1 MQPRAL
7 IFDVFGTVVDW
18 RAGVSAFVAPALAA
32 RGLEVAP
39 EALADAW
46 RGEYQPAMQRI
57 REGGRGYV
65 PLDDLHRENLDRA
78 LEGLGI
84 AEAFDAP
91 ARDALNPAW
100 EALPPWAD
108 VLPGLERLRARFLL
122 APCSNGSTALMVRL
136 ARFAGLR
143 WDCILGADVARDYKP
158 KAGVYLASAA
168 ALRLAPGEVMM
179 VAAHDGD
186 LAAARAAGLQTAFV
200 PRPDEFGTG
209 EPEAI
214 SQQWDVIAEDFG
226 DLAERLGA

>member
-1 MQPRAL
+1 MPPKAL

-18 RAGVSAFVAPALAA
+18 RSGVAAFVAPALAA
-32 RGLEVAP
+32 RGLETPP

-46 RGEYQPAMQRI
+46 RAEYQPAMQRI

-65 PLDDLHRENLDRA
+65 PLDDLHRENLDHA
-78 LEGLGI
+78 LAALGL

-100 EALPPWAD
+100 EALPTWPD
-108 VLPGLERLRARFLL
+108 VLPGLARLRERVLL

-136 ARFAGLR
+136 ARFAGLG

-186 LAAARAAGLQTAFV
+186 LTAARAAGLQTAFV
-200 PRPDEFGTG
+200 PRPDEYGTG
-209 EPEAI
+209 QPEAI
-214 SQQWDVIAEDFG
+214 SQQWDLIVDDFG
-226 DLAERLGA
+226 ELADRLVD

>member
-1 MQPRAL
+1 MACKAL

-18 RAGVSAFVAPALAA
+18 RGGVAAFVAPALAK
-32 RGLEVAP
+32 RGLRVAP

-46 RGEYQPAMQRI
+46 RAEYQPAMQRI

-78 LEGLGI
+78 LAALGI
-84 AEAFDAP
+84 DGAFDAA

-100 EALPPWAD
+100 EALPPWPD
-108 VLPGLERLRARFLL
+108 VGPGMARLREKFLL
-122 APCSNGSTALMVRL
+122 APCSNGSTALMARL

-143 WDCILGADVARDYKP
+143 WDAILGADVARDYKP
-158 KAGVYLASAA
+158 KAAVYLASAA
-168 ALRLAPGEVMM
+168 ALRLEPGEVMM

-186 LAAARAAGLQTAFV
+186 LEAAHRAGLATAFV
-200 PRPDEFGTG
+200 PRPGEYGTG
-209 EPEAI
+209 LPEVPRRGRDLVA
-214 SQQWDVIAEDFG
+214 ADFV